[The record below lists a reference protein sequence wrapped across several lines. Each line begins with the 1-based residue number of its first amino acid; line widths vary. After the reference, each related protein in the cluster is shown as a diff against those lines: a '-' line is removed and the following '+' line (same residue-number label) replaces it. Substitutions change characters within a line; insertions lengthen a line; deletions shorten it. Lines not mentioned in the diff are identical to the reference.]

1 MRVKLFEA
9 DSNDISLSTLKFR
22 KIEIDDLLFFF
33 FFEQHP
39 HSTPQPSFFYS
50 HCHNTILSDFITLR
64 HEPLVVTNVI
74 NNIPR
79 SIY

>member
-33 FFEQHP
+33 FFLNNTHIPHP
-39 HSTPQPSFFYS
+39 NLVFFTAIVTTQFYL
-50 HCHNTILSDFITLR
+50 ILSRSD
-64 HEPLVVTNVI
+64 TN
-74 NNIPR
+74 R
-79 SIY
+79 LL